1 MEKIEVV
8 FPGKKKVD
16 IKVDDFIIKTDQSLK
31 NGGDGSAPEPF
42 DLFLSSICACAGVY
56 AKIFCDKR
64 DLNTEG
70 MKLIQKITYSKE
82 KKMLEKIN
90 LNLYVNE
97 DFPEKY
103 KQAIAKSMDYCTV
116 KRQLH
121 PDIKIE
127 ISIIK

>member
-16 IKVDDFIIKTDQSLK
+16 IKVENFIIKTDQSPK

-42 DLFLSSICACAGVY
+42 DIFLSSIGACAGVY

-70 MKLIQKITYSKE
+70 MKLIQEIAYNKE
-82 KKMLEKIN
+82 KKMLDKID
-90 LNLYVNE
+90 LNLYLNE

-103 KQAIAKSMDYCTV
+103 KKAIAKSMDHCTV

-121 PDIKIE
+121 PDIKVE
-127 ISIIK
+127 INIIK